1 MKLVLFRV
9 VCLLLVIPGS
19 LLAKEG
25 LGLKNF
31 RAHDPFILA
40 YKPTETY
47 YLYTSVTNGAIER
60 GSSGVVT
67 YKSKDLVNWDGPY
80 VVFETPKD
88 GWANPAHGAWAP
100 EVHFY
105 NGKYYLFVTLHNQ
118 DKVIS
123 MPPDSWKK
131 NHMRGTQIFASDTPE
146 GPFEA
151 LADNPATPPDMMT
164 LDGTLFVEDE
174 IPYIVYCHEWI
185 QVIDGTFEAMKL
197 KPDFSGT
204 IGMPE
209 LLFRAS
215 DAPWITPWQAKVTD
229 EPREF
234 VSDGAFLYRTKS
246 GRLLM
251 LWSSWQENKQYCE
264 TVAYSLSGRLI
275 GPWRQMEPLLTD
287 NSGHGMIFHAFDGRL
302 MLVVHHPTMSP
313 DSRATLYELEDTGDT
328 LRVKNPPKGE

>member
-1 MKLVLFRV
+1 MKFVLFRI
-9 VCLLLVIPGS
+9 VCLVLAICGS
-19 LLAKEG
+19 VLAKDG
-25 LGLKNF
+25 LGLKDF
-31 RAHDPFILA
+31 RAHDPFVLA
-40 YKPTETY
+40 YEPTETY
-47 YLYTSVTNGAIER
+47 YLYTSVSSGAIER
-60 GSSGVVT
+60 GSSGVVA
-67 YKSKDLVNWDGPY
+67 YKSKDLKSWEGPH

-123 MPPDSWKK
+123 MPPKSWKK
-131 NHMRGTQIFASDTPE
+131 THMRGTQIFVSDTPD
-146 GPFEA
+146 GPFKA
-151 LADNPATPPDMMT
+151 IADCPATPADMMT
-164 LDGTLFVEDE
+164 LDGTLFVEDDV
-174 IPYIVYCHEWI
+174 PYIVYCHEWI

-204 IGMPE
+204 VGEPK

-215 DAPWITPWQAKVTD
+215 DAPWITEWKAKPTD

-234 VSDGAFLYRTKS
+234 VSDGAFLYRTKT

-251 LWSSWQENKQYCE
+251 LWSSWQENNQYCE
-264 TVAYSLSGRLI
+264 TAAYSLSGRLA
-275 GPWRQMEPLLTD
+275 GPWRQLDPILT
-287 NSGHGMIFHAFDGRL
+287 NHSGHGMVFETFDGKL

-313 DSRATLYELEDTGDT
+313 ESRAEVFELEDQGNQLTIIS
-328 LRVKNPPKGE
+328 K